1 MITAVA
7 GVGLHWRADP
17 VAIAVPMAITGGWSA
32 GDHAQAKGGWWFTL
46 AHDTRKHDHSVLRLT
61 PGALSSQL
69 LEQRPGSYP
78 SDLFLNGGL
87 GPTTIDAIHFEEGQ
101 AHLHTYPT
109 PECLRELR
117 DRGMSCWVRIRGLAN
132 TEAIQGVLNS
142 LAVPRVLQSP
152 LLDVPQRP
160 QVDCLNAAVLV
171 VIHRLGFAATPGH
184 LISDQVGL
192 LLLPGLLITVEEAT
206 SGEAFP
212 ELSEWL
218 LSGQAIVEDSDLDDI
233 LHFLI
238 DDILDDIFPILE
250 KISHRLDTL
259 EESVLRKPKPKL
271 LTHTFR
277 YRGNLRTVRSQI
289 WPLRHQIQILLRE
302 HQTILGKE
310 ALVGFQ
316 EMGEL
321 VQLLYENC
329 EMLRNQCDAITQA
342 YSVGVGNRMNQ
353 VMKTLTILTSIFA
366 PLTFIAGIY
375 GMNFENMPELKWKY
389 GYFIAL
395 TVMAVVA
402 ILQAYWLWKRGWF
415 KDWTAQR

>member
-1 MITAVA
+1 MAMA
-7 GVGLHWRADP
+7 GRWRA
-17 VAIAVPMAITGGWSA
+17 GC
-32 GDHAQAKGGWWFTL
+32 HAQAKGSEWFTL
-46 AHDTRKHDHSVLRLT
+46 AHDLRKHDQSVLRLT

-69 LEQRPGSYP
+69 LEQRPGGYP
-78 SDLFLNGGL
+78 SDLFLNGGI
-87 GPTTIDAIHFEEGQ
+87 GPTSIDAVRFEEGQ
-101 AHLHTYPT
+101 AHLHPYPKV
-109 PECLRELR
+109 EELRELR
-117 DRGMSCWVRIRGLAN
+117 DRGIGCWVRIRGLAN
-132 TEAIQGVLNS
+132 REAIQSVLNG
-142 LAVPRVLQSP
+142 LAVPAVLQSP

-160 QVDCLNAAVLV
+160 QVDCLNSAVLV

-218 LSGQAIVEDSDLDDI
+218 LSGQAIVEDRDLDDI

-250 KISHRLDTL
+250 KISHRLDSL

-389 GYFIAL
+389 GYFVAL
-395 TVMAVVA
+395 AVMVIVA
-402 ILQAYWLWKRGWF
+402 FVQAYWLWKRGWF